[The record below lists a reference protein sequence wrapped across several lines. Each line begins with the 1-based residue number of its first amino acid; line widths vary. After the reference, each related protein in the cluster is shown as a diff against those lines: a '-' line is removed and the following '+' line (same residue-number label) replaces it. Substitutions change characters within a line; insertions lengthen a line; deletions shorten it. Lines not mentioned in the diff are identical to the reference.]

1 MQQPARPADVARMQ
15 SWPSGMVPRSLSSA
29 GGIAKPRLGTRQ
41 MLSSGT
47 RRAAGGGTTASL
59 GSGATASLSNGT
71 TASLDSAGTRK
82 SLRSGVTEPLRGT
95 QREIRMIGKDTT
107 LANITKPDTIMT
119 KSILGAPPGRKS
131 AILAATRTSGQTMIK
146 RTIMIVGMP
155 NGTIT
160 LMSGGPAMI
169 RTTVSTK
176 SRGVKK
182 TNPSGKLMSQTVRQS
197 KRNSSQM
204 SCLMGHSMFRR
215 CMARLLSVMKCSKR
229 RSTRALMKAMLRT
242 CSQRARQSPHHIP
255 KLHGPRRSRT
265 KLHRARRRRMIL
277 MMVGALGARK
287 EKLPSLQRNL
297 LLHTCCTHL
306 TQAESKVQAQAFQ
319 AESKGS

>member
-71 TASLDSAGTRK
+71 TASLDSAGTRR

-146 RTIMIVGMP
+146 
-155 NGTIT
+155 
-160 LMSGGPAMI
+160 SGGPAMI